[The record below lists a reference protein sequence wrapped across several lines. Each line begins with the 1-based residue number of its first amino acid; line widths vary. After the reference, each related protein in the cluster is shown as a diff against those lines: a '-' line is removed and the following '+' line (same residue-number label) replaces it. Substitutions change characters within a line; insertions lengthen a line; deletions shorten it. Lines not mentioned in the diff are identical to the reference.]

1 MNEFTLYY
9 YFCGLGFKN
18 NFKLGKY
25 KLDLFH
31 EEFLIDIEYDSQYH
45 AKLEEHD
52 NSRDTFLIG
61 KYGIKPI
68 RIRTRKFPDTLNAV
82 NIHVANEK
90 YFSRGFERALKE
102 LSNFLHENY
111 GLDIIEID
119 FVRDKE
125 MIKEEYKKKYDFEHI
140 GEEYFASNGEKIV
153 IVNYVD
159 HTTVLVNYGN
169 DKYAFTTMTELR
181 KGKKSPIRFGNI
193 SNQMNRVGEIRKM
206 NNGIKAVILK
216 YKDCNHIDIIF
227 ENGMIQ
233 RNKRYCNFIEG
244 KIALPK

>member
-1 MNEFTLYY
+1 
-9 YFCGLGFKN
+9 
-18 NFKLGKY
+18 
-25 KLDLFH
+25 
-31 EEFLIDIEYDSQYH
+31 
-45 AKLEEHD
+45 
-52 NSRDTFLIG
+52 
-61 KYGIKPI
+61 
-68 RIRTRKFPDTLNAV
+68 
-82 NIHVANEK
+82 
-90 YFSRGFERALKE
+90 
-102 LSNFLHENY
+102 
-111 GLDIIEID
+111 
-119 FVRDKE
+119 